1 MQLGLNEA
9 DTLKYSSILI
19 YSHSGQSI
27 YTRSG
32 WQDAV
37 LIKDVR
43 LNNRVIKWVNEMV
56 AVK

>member
-9 DTLKYSSILI
+9 GTLKSSSILI

-27 YTRSG
+27 YMRSG
-32 WQDAV
+32 WQEAV
-37 LIKDVR
+37 LIKEVK